1 LTGSPCC
8 DCGRDPRLAGAGF
21 IDDAGQRVPRLGLS
35 FVVHVGR
42 GNVSARRT
50 EKVLRRTT
58 IVPGRIRMHQHALSG
73 HVVQYA
79 C

>member
-1 LTGSPCC
+1 L
-8 DCGRDPRLAGAGF
+8 
-21 IDDAGQRVPRLGLS
+21 
-35 FVVHVGR
+35 
-42 GNVSARRT
+42 ARRT

-73 HVVQYA
+73 RVMQYA